1 MLLKEPAA
9 HTLIDGIGE
18 EADEILGR
26 EALQV
31 LGPRLCSR
39 CALGATERSSKSKK
53 MQEIS

>member
-9 HTLIDGIGE
+9 HALIDGIGE

-39 CALGATERSSKSKK
+39 CAIGATQRSKSKK